1 MWRLIKIL
9 LFVSRSFIDI
19 EKNKIVLS
27 IWKKHWEENFNA
39 PTDVQF
45 EKVETGLILE
55 ISNIQKKTF
64 PKDGDKWYQTIPR
77 SKIRNTTLEDQE
89 TFIDVIAAD
98 EELKGIFLG
107 VYNIVAYLGK

>member
-1 MWRLIKIL
+1 M
-9 LFVSRSFIDI
+9 
-19 EKNKIVLS
+19 S
-27 IWKKHWEENFNA
+27 IWKKHWEKNFNA

-89 TFIDVIAAD
+89 TFIDVIAA
-98 EELKGIFLG
+98 EEEVKGKFLG
-107 VYNIVAYLGK
+107 VYNIKAYPGK